1 MTSRAA
7 RGAACPSPSASG
19 RERWGG
25 IPGRRPPARP
35 RSLLPASVLARA
47 PEVPSVPGCRK
58 LLAHPGAGSASRL
71 RQLPGRPAR
80 GPVPPPLWG
89 GRAPSSCQA
98 AAARAGHTSEP
109 ASAPLSVMSA
119 TRRPR
124 RRRPG
129 LAVPADRPPVTA
141 ACMRGRGRAAGVLP
155 TASPGPASWSPCW
168 RRPSPSNKKPVAPL
182 VPAASPARSRRSLPV
197 ARRLAGIRGAP
208 ASPNLF
214 FLLNDSRAL
223 IAICLHYGS

>member
-1 MTSRAA
+1 MGRDPRATP
-7 RGAACPSPSASG
+7 ACPAS
-19 RERWGG
+19 
-25 IPGRRPPARP
+25 
-35 RSLLPASVLARA
+35 LPASRQRAR
-47 PEVPSVPGCRK
+47 
-58 LLAHPGAGSASRL
+58 PGAGSALSTRMPEVT
-71 RQLPGRPAR
+71 RAPGRRKCLEAPAASGPAR
-80 GPVPPPLWG
+80 RPVPPPLWG